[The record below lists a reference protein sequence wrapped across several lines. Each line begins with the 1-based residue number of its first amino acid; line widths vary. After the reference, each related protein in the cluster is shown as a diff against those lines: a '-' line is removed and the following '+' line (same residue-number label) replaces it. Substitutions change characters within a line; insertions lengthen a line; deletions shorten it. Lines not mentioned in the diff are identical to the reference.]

1 MSIFGDLLIKLDFI
15 QEAFAR
21 KQALDKITNLSEQI
35 GKHFLK
41 IILFKDDNSYRGHI
55 RSLEGWIRDCEIIF
69 NKSKTPISKDALFEA
84 LFETPWQLKLDQ
96 YKRVLNVS
104 FKDYDVPVTKIYD
117 DCELSY
123 RLLRKFFEEITNII
137 YNDRSYNLEKLIT
150 NLVEER

>member
-1 MSIFGDLLIKLDFI
+1 MSIFGDLLIKLDFV

-41 IILFKDDNSYRGHI
+41 IILFKYDNSYRGHI
-55 RSLEGWIRDCEIIF
+55 RSLEGWLRDCEIVF

-84 LFETPWQLKLDQ
+84 LFKTPWQLKLDQ
-96 YKRVLNVS
+96 YKRVLNVT
-104 FKDYDVPVTKIYD
+104 FKDYTVPMTKIYD

-123 RLLRKFFEEITNII
+123 RLLRKFFEKVTDII
-137 YNDRSYNLEKLIT
+137 YYDKSYDLEKLIKD
-150 NLVEER
+150 LVEE